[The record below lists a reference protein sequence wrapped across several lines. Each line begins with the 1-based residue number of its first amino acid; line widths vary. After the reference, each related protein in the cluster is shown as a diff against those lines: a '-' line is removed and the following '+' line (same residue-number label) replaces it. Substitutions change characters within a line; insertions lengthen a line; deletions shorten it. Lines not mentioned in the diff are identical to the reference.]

1 MNEKLKVRLSPK
13 GIPVGQRG
21 RFKRRERYDLLASW
35 YGAERAAVEI
45 SSHTFQP
52 MAIKELVNEVMLEPG
67 RRNNSNIIA
76 GLQSQWKQL
85 VGGCFAAYTAPKSLR
100 DGTLIIE
107 VRHSALIAELS
118 PSKDLF
124 IQAVNKLS
132 KNLCSDVIFTIGS
145 KR

>member
-1 MNEKLKVRLSPK
+1 MSGKLKARLSPK
-13 GIPVGQRG
+13 GLPVGPQG

-45 SSHTFQP
+45 STHTFQP
-52 MAIKELVNEVMLEPG
+52 AAIKDLINEVMLEPG
-67 RRNNSNIIA
+67 KRNNTNVIA
-76 GLQSQWKQL
+76 GLQAQWKQL

-100 DGTLIIE
+100 DGKLVIE

-124 IQAVNKLS
+124 IKAVNKLS
-132 KNLCSDVIFTIGS
+132 ENLCSDVVFITGG

>member
-1 MNEKLKVRLSPK
+1 MNKPKERLSPQ
-13 GIPVGQRG
+13 GIPVGRKG
-21 RFKRRERYDLLASW
+21 RYKRRERYNLLASW
-35 YGAERAAVEI
+35 YGEERAAVEI
-45 SSHTFQP
+45 SAHTFQP
-52 MAIKELVNEVMLEPG
+52 IAIKDLVQEVMLEPG
-67 RRNNSNIIA
+67 RNNNSNIIA
-76 GLQSQWKQL
+76 GLQAQWKQL

-100 DGTLIIE
+100 DGKLTIE

-132 KNLCSDVIFTIGS
+132 ADLCTDVVFTIGS